1 MTPGRGRLYAP
12 SKPNTCSIRDRHAA
26 QSGCAAGARL
36 GTVRPVPDLEI
47 RPLDPREDADMDA
60 FQEVYAAAELAED
73 PDAALYSRADGV
85 SLLLSSGTGGE
96 LWEAYGAFAGGRM
109 LGEVIVTAPLR
120 DNLHVA
126 RVFIWVDPTHQ
137 RQGVGTR
144 LSSYADD
151 RVRSLGRSTCHAQAR
166 IGIDR
171 ANGNRAFA
179 ESVGYLL
186 ANTEIE
192 RRFSLPADLALL
204 DRLAAEAAPH
214 HTAYTLRTVVGPVP
228 TDLAASYVALKNLL
242 GVEAPS
248 GDLDV
253 EAGRETAAELAVQ
266 DRYLTEAGRTRVAS
280 YALDASGDVVA
291 YSVAAVSNQH
301 HDHVDQWGTLV
312 DPAHRGH
319 RLGMAVK
326 CAGLRA
332 VSEGFPDKR
341 FVETTNAETNAHMVA
356 INEALGFEVAQVYG
370 DFQKRLT

>member
-1 MTPGRGRLYAP
+1 
-12 SKPNTCSIRDRHAA
+12 
-26 QSGCAAGARL
+26 
-36 GTVRPVPDLEI
+36 
-47 RPLDPREDADMDA
+47 
-60 FQEVYAAAELAED
+60 
-73 PDAALYSRADGV
+73 
-85 SLLLSSGTGGE
+85 
-96 LWEAYGAFAGGRM
+96 
-109 LGEVIVTAPLR
+109 VTAPLR

-341 FVETTNAETNAHMVA
+341 FIETTNAETNAHMVA